1 MKFDEAAKLALS
13 VRSDYEKLETSLYGR
28 CWNKEELALGFVGD
42 VGDLCKLVLADSG
55 IREIAEHKSKLA
67 HELSDCLWS
76 LFVLADKCDIELE
89 ASFIETMQAL
99 KSHISDKLNTLPVN

>member
-1 MKFDEAAKLALS
+1 MNFEEAAELALN
-13 VRSDYEKLETSLYGR
+13 VRSDYERLETSRYGR
-28 CWNKEELALGFVGD
+28 AWNKEELALGFVGD

-55 IREIAEHKSKLA
+55 VREIAEHKSKLA

-89 ASFIETMQAL
+89 TSFKETMAEL
-99 KSHISDKLNTLPVN
+99 KSHIAEKLAT